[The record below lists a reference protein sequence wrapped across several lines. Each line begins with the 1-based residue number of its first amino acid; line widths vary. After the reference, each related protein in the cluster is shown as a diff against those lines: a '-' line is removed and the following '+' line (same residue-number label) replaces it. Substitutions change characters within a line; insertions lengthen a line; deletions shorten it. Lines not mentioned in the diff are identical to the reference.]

1 MKIVQI
7 NAVYGTLSTGKIM
20 QDIHRALLDKNNESF
35 AFWATLC
42 KNPDNDKNVLR
53 VGNTLDHK
61 IHALL
66 YRIDKKQ
73 GWHSI
78 FATLSLCRKLKKIN
92 PDVVH
97 LHNLH
102 SNYINLPILLNF
114 LGKNNIPTVLTL
126 HDCWFFTGQCT
137 YYTKHNCLNWKNG
150 CTNCK
155 ICDSNKKSELLL
167 NEKKKLFNNITK
179 LSLNGVS
186 KWTAD
191 SASQSIISS
200 AIIQQYIYN
209 WIDTKTFHPYLKY
222 DNILEKYKIP
232 NNKKIILGVSQGWSV
247 RKGLQEFIEISNS
260 LKDEAVV
267 VLVGENSEIPKRSN
281 IKAIGFTNN
290 INELAELYSAA
301 DVFVNPS
308 RMETFGLVTAEA
320 LSCGTP
326 VVAYANT
333 GSLELVSPECGLL
346 AQDGNLEDLLNCV
359 NKILLDG
366 KEKYSE
372 ACREYATKN
381 FNKDNQIKKYIK
393 LYDDLIHYDEEREY
407 INEF

>member
-53 VGNTLDHK
+53 VGNTIDHK

-66 YRIDKKQ
+66 YRLDKKQ
-73 GWHSI
+73 GWHSV
-78 FATLSLCRKLKKIN
+78 FATLSLCRNLKKIN

-126 HDCWFFTGQCT
+126 HDCWFFTGYCMH
-137 YYTKHNCLNWKNG
+137 YLSSNCNKWQKN
-150 CTNCK
+150 CVTCEL
-155 ICDSNKKSELLL
+155 NKKLAPKLLRQKKELF
-167 NEKKKLFNNITK
+167 ENIPQ
-179 LSLNGVS
+179 LAFNGVS
-186 KWTAD
+186 KWTAE
-191 SASQSIISS
+191 AGARSILSFAKIKE
-200 AIIQQYIYN
+200 YIYN
-209 WIDTKTFHPYLKY
+209 WIDTEIFCPYSDCEDILK
-222 DNILEKYKIP
+222 KYGIDSD
-232 NNKKIILGVSQGWSV
+232 KKIILGVSQGWSEN
-247 RKGLQEFIEISNS
+247 KGLKEFIEISKHY
-260 LKDEAVV
+260 KDTAQVI
-267 VLVGENSEIPKRSN
+267 LVGDNSAVPTNSG
-281 IKAIGFTNN
+281 IKAIGFTDNQ
-290 INELAELYSAA
+290 IELAKLYSVA

-326 VVAYANT
+326 VVAYSNT
-333 GSLELVSPECGLL
+333 GSLELVAPECGLL

-359 NKILLDG
+359 NKILLNG
-366 KEKYSE
+366 KKKYSE

-393 LYDDLIHYDEEREY
+393 LYDDLIHYDEEREN